1 MSPSRGTRASPGRE
15 RRRTAGPSLLSP
27 VPSPRPPRTDTP
39 PTLRSRASAAPAP
52 AGAVRAA
59 FLNVKDAAEHL
70 GLSPH
75 TLYVWRHRRQGP
87 SSFRMG
93 PRGRVMYRRE
103 AVDAWIRE
111 QEQAD
116 SRSNAVLSP
125 LSATPQLRPSRIPNA

>member
-1 MSPSRGTRASPGRE
+1 MPAR
-15 RRRTAGPSLLSP
+15 SLLLP
-27 VPSPRPPRTDTP
+27 
-39 PTLRSRASAAPAP
+39 SAAPAP
-52 AGAVRAA
+52 AGAIRAA
-59 FLNVKDAAEHL
+59 FLNVKEAAEYL

-87 SSFRMG
+87 PSFRMG

-125 LSATPQLRPSRIPNA
+125 LSATPQQRPSRIPNA